1 MIRLYSPRLN
11 TMRIRFI
18 FCIIFLCSCNSM
30 YAQIPVILRAT
41 SNEQSDST
49 GCNFVKEVCRI
60 TYEAIIA
67 GKAKLWDSQSK
78 DIQIFPSGLVDIE
91 KSSNTSFID
100 QEVIFIYEYWT
111 NSNRD
116 LKSTTTGLL
125 FSNKTKTGEE
135 VAYGYVDFNDLQ
147 ESFMRARLQT
157 NANGN
162 YNTTLAYYIYNKN
175 YNYKILQFAG
185 KVIDNVSSSQL
196 IKDNFIGTNRFN
208 ISAFSTNEIPQKMVT
223 WILDSNN
230 DLVASKTEAGIELIH
245 VIDSFF
251 RSNEEIFLN
260 LGGDR
265 IITQSKAKSWN
276 ISKIEVH
283 ELWKKIDNK
292 VLFDP
297 ISVIVF
303 INDSAMTEIQYRDLL
318 KMDIKIGEKTWVDIL
333 REKPFQ
339 YYITQINSQKI
350 LRREGFQ
357 YQKGLLTYDW
367 NKITEFVKY
376 Y

>member
-1 MIRLYSPRLN
+1 
-11 TMRIRFI
+11 MRIRYLIFI
-18 FCIIFLCSCNSM
+18 FILFVSTSLE
-30 YAQIPVILRAT
+30 AQIPVILRAT
-41 SNEQSDST
+41 SSEQSDST

-60 TYEAIIA
+60 TYDAILS
-67 GKAKLWDSQSK
+67 GKAKLWDSPSK
-78 DIQIFPSGLVDIE
+78 DIQIYPSGLADIE
-91 KSSNTSFID
+91 KSTNTTFID
-100 QEVIFIYEYWT
+100 QEIIFIYEYWT

-116 LKSTTTGLL
+116 LRSTTTGLL

-135 VAYGYVDFNDLQ
+135 VAYGYVEFNDLQ
-147 ESFMRARLQT
+147 ESFMRSRLQT

-185 KVIDNVSSSQL
+185 KVIDNVNASQL

-208 ISAFSTNEIPQKMVT
+208 TSAFSTNEIPQKMVT

-230 DLVASKTEAGIELIH
+230 DLVASKREASIELIQG
-245 VIDSFF
+245 IDSFL
-251 RSNEEIFLN
+251 RSNEEVFLN
-260 LGGDR
+260 LGGDH
-265 IITQSKAKSWN
+265 ILTQTQSKNWK

-297 ISVIVF
+297 ISVIIF

-318 KMDIKIGEKTWVDIL
+318 KMDIKFGDKSWIDIL

-339 YYITQINSQKI
+339 YYITQINSQQI